1 MPLAQPAPSVATTAF
16 AHLYHKLSSHDR
28 FPPPSSLLALAFV
41 LHARH
46 GLRLSL
52 VYRSRC
58 LSRPG
63 SPHSLHH
70 PCVITIP
77 ICPVHSVV
85 STKFPFISWQSCR
98 TLGFFY
104 NQLLLLL
111 SHSNSHLQHA
121 LHLISASS
129 RGCVTQARA
138 ARRFKPFY
146 F

>member
-28 FPPPSSLLALAFV
+28 FPTVFVTRTCFRVACSSWTAPLARLPFALSVEIGVSALAASSLCYYYF
-41 LHARH
+41 
-46 GLRLSL
+46 
-52 VYRSRC
+52 Y
-58 LSRPG
+58 LSRP
-63 SPHSLHH
+63 LRR
-70 PCVITIP
+70 
-77 ICPVHSVV
+77 

-111 SHSNSHLQHA
+111 LHSNSHLQHA

-138 ARRFKPFY
+138 ARRFRPFY